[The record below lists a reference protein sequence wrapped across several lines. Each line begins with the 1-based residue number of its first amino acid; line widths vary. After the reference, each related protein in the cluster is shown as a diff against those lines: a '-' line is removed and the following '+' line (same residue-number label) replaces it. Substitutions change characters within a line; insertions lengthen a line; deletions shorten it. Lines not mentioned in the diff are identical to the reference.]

1 MKRFRTILA
10 LALLAFLCLGMLA
23 GCGGN
28 ETANPQSTDTGSGN
42 SGSGGTSA
50 SAGSSGSAGGTPA
63 AEEAYVYTSEYIPL
77 QGDLGGFASSLTYA
91 DGRFLTSVYGV
102 IGDNTPE
109 GVTPEFEGQYNVY
122 GNIFSWINMDGS
134 VERLENYAPI
144 EMEEM
149 EEDRTVTTFSLGFDA
164 TPDGKLYSLE
174 EIYVSW
180 YDGPEDEDV
189 PMYSDEWYSKGYYA
203 YQHTEEHYFLRTLG
217 KDGAEIS
224 HIDLNSLTEDDS
236 QGGGGF
242 GGFGG
247 FGGIS
252 SFTVDGQG
260 RIFVVNGTTVV
271 ILDGQGNKLG
281 EFTLNNTWSVTL
293 LRLEDGR
300 IAATYSEGFSQRLTI
315 IDPVTLE
322 LSKEESYP
330 ILNVYNLTSG
340 GGDCDFYYTNGSN
353 LMGYKLAD
361 GSTERI
367 LNWINADV
375 DPNNVQTALVLP
387 DGRVATMITEWSS
400 DFSSSNTTLI
410 LLTRVP
416 ASSVAQKTVLTLA
429 TQNLDYNVRS
439 QIVRFNR
446 NSADF
451 RIQVLDYSEYNTQED
466 SSAGVTKLN
475 TEILAGN
482 VPDILDLGGLN
493 ADQLGARG
501 ILADL
506 YPLLNAD
513 SELSGHIFD
522 NILKDLESDGKLY
535 RTAASFNIYAVTGA
549 ASVVGDTP
557 GWTLKDFNDALAGM
571 PEGCM
576 AFPESITRST
586 ILNACVNMEMDNL
599 IDWTTGQCNF
609 DSSTFTDIL
618 EFAALFPATYESEGG
633 GFGFGFGFGGGG
645 NNGPTEEERIASGQQ
660 MLSLSWISSFDSF
673 QTYNNMFGGDATYIG
688 FPTSQG
694 VGNAIWFQDSGYA
707 ISQKCQNKEAAWQF
721 VRLLFSR
728 DYQNTVTSFGSFPT
742 NKDLFMEKLT
752 DAMTPEYEKDEDG
765 NYLLDENGQRIEV
778 PKNNGFGFGF
788 GFGGGQEIYALTQEQ
803 GDEVLALVE
812 GTDRVWNAH
821 ADIWD
826 VISAESEAYFAG
838 QKSAQ
843 EVAKLIQSK
852 LTIFVNEQR

>member
-1 MKRFRTILA
+1 MKKLRTGI
-10 LALLAFLCLGMLA
+10 ALLLTLILCLGLLA
-23 GCGGN
+23 GCGGK
-28 ETANPQSTDTGSGN
+28 ETAGTKATTDTGS
-42 SGSGGTSA
+42 SGGGSTA
-50 SAGSSGSAGGTPA
+50 APSAGTGTA
-63 AEEAYVYTSEYIPL
+63 VQEEYVYTSEYIPL
-77 QGDLGGFASSLTYA
+77 QGDLGGFASTLTYA

-109 GVTPEFEGQYNVY
+109 GVTPEFEGQYSVY
-122 GNIFSWINMDGS
+122 GNIFSWINMDGT

-144 EMEEM
+144 EMEGL

-180 YDGPEDEDV
+180 YDGPDDDV
-189 PMYSDEWYSKGYYA
+189 AMYSDEWYSKGYYA
-203 YQHTEEHYFLRTLG
+203 YQHTEEHYFLRTLA
-217 KDGAEIS
+217 KDGSEIS
-224 HIDLNSLTEDDS
+224 HFDLSALTEDAS

-242 GGFGG
+242 GFG

-260 RIFVVNGTTVV
+260 RIYVVNGTTVV
-271 ILDGQGNKLG
+271 ILDEQGSKLG

-300 IAATYSEGFSQRLTI
+300 IAASYSEGFNQKITI

-330 ILNVYNLTSG
+330 ILNVYNLTAG

-361 GSTERI
+361 ASTERV

-375 DPNNVQTALVLP
+375 DPNNVQNALVLP
-387 DGRVATMITEWSS
+387 DGRVATMITEWAS
-400 DFSSSNTTLI
+400 DFSSSTSTLI

-429 TQNLDYNVRS
+429 TQNLDYNIRS

-446 NSADF
+446 SSADY

-466 SSAGVTKLN
+466 TSAGVTKLN

-513 SELSGHIFD
+513 SELSGQVFD
-522 NILKDLESDGKLY
+522 NVLKDLETDGKLY

-557 GWTLKDFNDALAGM
+557 GWTLKDFNDALASM
-571 PEGCM
+571 PEGCL

-599 IDWTTGQCNF
+599 IDWTSGKCNF
-609 DSSTFTDIL
+609 DSTTFTDIL

-633 GFGFGFGFGGGG
+633 GFGFGFGGGG

-673 QTYNNMFGGDATYIG
+673 QTYNDMFGGDATYIG
-688 FPTSQG
+688 FPTSDG
-694 VGNAIWFQDSGYA
+694 VGNALWFQDSGYA
-707 ISQKCQNKEAAWQF
+707 ISQKCQSKEAAWQF
-721 VRLLFSR
+721 VRLLFSK
-728 DYQNTVTSFGSFPT
+728 DFQNTVTSFGSFPT
-742 NKDLFMEKLT
+742 NKELFMEKLT
-752 DAMTPEYEKDEDG
+752 DAMTPEYQKDENG
-765 NYLLDENGQRIEV
+765 NYLLDENGERIEV
-778 PKNNGFGFGF
+778 PRNNGFGFGF

-812 GTDRVWNAH
+812 GTDRVWNSH
-821 ADIWD
+821 TDIWD

-852 LTIFVNEQR
+852 LTIYVNEQR